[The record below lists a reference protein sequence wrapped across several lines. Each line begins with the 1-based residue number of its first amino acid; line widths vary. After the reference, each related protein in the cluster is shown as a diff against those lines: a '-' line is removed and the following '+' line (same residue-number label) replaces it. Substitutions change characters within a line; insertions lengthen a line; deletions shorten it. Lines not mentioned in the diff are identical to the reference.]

1 MWREVITQLA
11 PGCVFAPP
19 ATGEQIAGAEA
30 ALGIA
35 LPGDLHALLQ
45 ESNGVEDPYGPGLIW
60 PVEQIV
66 ADNLAYRHDPDFA
79 VLFMP
84 FDSLL
89 FFADAGNGDL
99 FAFPISTGAVRRPD
113 IYLWSHETDSRT
125 WVAPGLHR
133 YLEARLHD
141 ELDT

>member
-1 MWREVITQLA
+1 MWREAINQLA
-11 PGCVFAPP
+11 PGCTFAAP
-19 ATGEQIAGAEA
+19 ATPEQIAGAA
-30 ALGIA
+30 PALGAAIPA
-35 LPGDLHALLQ
+35 DLHALLL
-45 ESNGVEDPYGPGLIW
+45 ESNGVEDRYGPGLIW
-60 PVEQIV
+60 PLEQIV
-66 ADNLAYRHDPDFA
+66 ADNGAYRRDPDFA

-99 FAFPISTGAVRRPD
+99 FAFAIAAGAVRRPD

-125 WVAPGLHR
+125 WVAPSLHR

-141 ELDT
+141 EWDT